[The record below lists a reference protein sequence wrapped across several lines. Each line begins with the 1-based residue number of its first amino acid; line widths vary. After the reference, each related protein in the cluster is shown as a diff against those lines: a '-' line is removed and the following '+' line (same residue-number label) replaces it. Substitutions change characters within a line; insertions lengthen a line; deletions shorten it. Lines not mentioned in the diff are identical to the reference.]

1 MPEQEQA
8 KQQLASL
15 ATDSGGAISSSGK
28 ACDVCPEMVLI
39 PAGSFRMGDLNGVG
53 RDNEKPIHRV
63 HIDTFALG
71 KYEVSVAEFRQF
83 VGATAHK
90 SSSCTVWNGKEW
102 ENDSSKSWRSPGYTQ
117 KDTHPVTCVSWEGAQ
132 AYVQWLSKET
142 GKRYRLPSESEWEY
156 SARAGST
163 TKYSWGDS
171 IGSNNANCYSC
182 GSQWDNKKTAPA
194 GSFSANSFG
203 LHDMH
208 GNVWE
213 WVEDCYQ
220 DSYKKTPANGE
231 PHLGGACSDRVLRG
245 GSWNYLPS
253 YLRSADRNW
262 YTASERYF
270 HSGFRV
276 AQDLEKDADREG

>member
-1 MPEQEQA
+1 MVVMP
-8 KQQLASL
+8 
-15 ATDSGGAISSSGK
+15 T
-28 ACDVCPEMVLI
+28 
-39 PAGSFRMGDLNGVG
+39 GSFRMGSNSG
-53 RDNEKPIHRV
+53 RHDQKPV
-63 HIDTFALG
+63 HPVVISKPFALG
-71 KYEVSVAEFRQF
+71 KYEVTFKEYAAFAR
-83 VGATAHK
+83 ATK
-90 SSSCTVWNGKEW
+90 RELPDDEGWGGGN
-102 ENDSSKSWRSPGYTQ
+102 R
-117 KDTHPVTCVSWEGAQ
+117 PVINVSWQDAQ

-231 PHLGGACSDRVLRG
+231 PHLGGECSDRVLRG
-245 GSWNYLPS
+245 GSWLSRPS
-253 YLRSADRNW
+253 NLRSASRDGNSASGRNCLN
-262 YTASERYF
+262 
-270 HSGFRV
+270 GFRV

>member
-1 MPEQEQA
+1 MVVMP
-8 KQQLASL
+8 
-15 ATDSGGAISSSGK
+15 T
-28 ACDVCPEMVLI
+28 
-39 PAGSFRMGDLNGVG
+39 GSFRMGSNSGDSDENPV
-53 RDNEKPIHRV
+53 HRV
-63 HIDTFALG
+63 TISKPFALG
-71 KYEVSVAEFRQF
+71 KYEVTFKEYAAFAR
-83 VGATAHK
+83 ATK
-90 SSSCTVWNGKEW
+90 RELPDDEGWGGGN
-102 ENDSSKSWRSPGYTQ
+102 R
-117 KDTHPVTCVSWEGAQ
+117 PVINVSWQDAQ
-132 AYVQWLSKET
+132 AYVQWLSKKT

-171 IGSNNANCYSC
+171 IGSNKANCNRC
-182 GSQWDNKKTAPA
+182 GSQWDGKKTAPA

-208 GNVWE
+208 GNVFE